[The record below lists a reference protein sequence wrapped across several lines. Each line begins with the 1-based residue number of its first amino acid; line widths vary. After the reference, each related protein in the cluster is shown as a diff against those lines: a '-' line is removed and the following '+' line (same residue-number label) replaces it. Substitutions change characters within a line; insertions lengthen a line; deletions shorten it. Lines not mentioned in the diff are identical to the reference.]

1 MCESEKSPEESL
13 SSLLLTLRIWKPKAL
28 IETDD
33 MNVQKDE
40 IESGLYNTLK
50 QTYDEKG
57 A

>member
-28 IETDD
+28 IGTDD

-40 IESGLYNTLK
+40 IESGLYNALK